1 MKLSRSKGMASM
13 LAVLG
18 LFVFAMAAPAFAD
31 SYSVDISSATF
42 GFSAPVTTQYASDGI
57 TFAAETTGG
66 VFYAPETGGDDWTDT
81 DPIDGVVSGLS
92 NSPTG
97 EYPTT
102 EFLDINF
109 TNPASGV
116 SFWYDNFGTADGP
129 GERGDSSYT
138 AYNALDEVVS
148 TGDLSVYTSGFNQV
162 TVTGSGISEIVI
174 DNSASPDTF
183 TDSEDGD
190 SWEFGVTRVDYTTS
204 VPEPSSLALLA
215 FGMLGLV
222 VVSKKLKI
230 TTNAA

>member
-31 SYSVDISSATF
+31 SYSVDVSSATF
-42 GFSAPVTTQYASDGI
+42 GFSTPVTTQYASDGI
-57 TFAAETTGG
+57 TFDAETTGG
-66 VFYAPETGGDDWTDT
+66 LFYAPATGSTDWQDT

-92 NSPTG
+92 NSPSG
-97 EYPTT
+97 NYPTT

-116 SFWYDNFGTADGP
+116 SFWYDNFG
-129 GERGDSSYT
+129 GEPAGSGDSFYT

-148 TGDLSVYTSGFNQV
+148 TGNLSAYTAGFNPV

-174 DNSASPDTF
+174 DNNTPDTF
-183 TDSEDGD
+183 SSEEGE
-190 SWEFGVTRVDYTTS
+190 SWEFGVTRVDYTEGATSS

-215 FGMLGLV
+215 FGMLGLL